1 MSEQQDA
8 LPRLDTVMGLN
19 QLLEEERQALEA
31 NFVVNPQSR
40 EGVERKVAGLT
51 TVLPEESAL
60 AQDFDGTASEDDGEN
75 GTWQSTGTEL
85 PDGIH
90 KQLDAILRVVFSAH
104 KDGNGNRKL
113 TAAEH
118 NLWARLLLP
127 LYEGQPEA
135 LFTRAAG
142 RIALRF
148 GFPELN
154 QECVAGQMEHHIVS
168 AGLENVITE
177 RLKCV
182 AGLGNVAIF
191 GHHLPIHERTTESGI
206 VVRTI
211 GFYAGE
217 LINGETKHQ
226 YINQVK
232 QARQAAG
239 RPLKKLIINGNEP
252 TDAGMGA
259 GVFDPDDILAICV
272 AEAGTHGEISQAYQE
287 KMFSGPH
294 PYDLIIR
301 NNDVGLMPLVWFMRN
316 FIGTNLPK

>member
-8 LPRLDTVMGLN
+8 LPKLGTVVSPT
-19 QLLEEERQALEA
+19 LLEEERQALEA

-40 EGVERKVAGLT
+40 DQVEQKIASLA
-51 TVLPEESAL
+51 TVSSEELAV

-85 PDGIH
+85 PEGIH
-90 KQLDAILRVVFSAH
+90 RQLDAILRVVFSAH
-104 KDGNGNRKL
+104 KDGNGSRKL

-118 NLWARLLLP
+118 NLWARLLFP

-135 LFTRAAG
+135 LLVRAAG
-142 RIALRF
+142 HIALRC
-148 GFPELN
+148 GFLELN
-154 QECVAGQMEHHIVS
+154 QECAARQIDHHIVS

-177 RLKCV
+177 RLKSV
-182 AGLGNVAIF
+182 VGLGRIAIF
-191 GHHLPIHERTTESGI
+191 GHHLPIYEQTTESGI
-206 VVRTI
+206 VVPTI
-211 GFYAGE
+211 GFYSGE

-226 YINQVK
+226 YMNQVK
-232 QARQAAG
+232 QARQTAG
-239 RPLKKLIINGNEP
+239 RPIKKLIINGNEP

-259 GVFDPDDILAICV
+259 GVFDPKDTIAVCV

-287 KMFSGPH
+287 KMFTGPH

-301 NNDVGLMPLVWFMRN
+301 NNDAGLIPLVWFIRQ